1 MVTKGGEEGTLLG
14 LGVLDV
20 LLLEHLLVK
29 SSLGH
34 VLVGGV
40 LMLVLELVGVLLVR
54 EVLVL
59 LGAVGDKVV
68 KVSTTKASILLTTTS
83 AIQAVVVK
91 LREPVD
97 DQC

>member
-1 MVTKGGEEGTLLG
+1 M
-14 LGVLDV
+14 
-20 LLLEHLLVK
+20 
-29 SSLGH
+29 
-34 VLVGGV
+34 LVGGV

-68 KVSTTKASILLTTTS
+68 KVSTTKASILLTTTL

-91 LREPVD
+91 P
-97 DQC
+97 